1 MNRIPPATPARPFP
15 AARRNARTRTEAAT
29 DLVRLEFEAA
39 RLDRELAQGK
49 ARTERAGAARAAVA
63 ARIRACL
70 TRLAR
75 SDDAT

>member
-1 MNRIPPATPARPFP
+1 MNRIPPASPPRPFP
-15 AARRNARTRTEAAT
+15 AARRVARTRTDAAT

-49 ARTERAGAARAAVA
+49 ARTDRAAAARAAVG

-70 TRLAR
+70 TRLTKA
-75 SDDAT
+75 DDPS

>member
-1 MNRIPPATPARPFP
+1 MKHVPPGNLARPF
-15 AARRNARTRTEAAT
+15 ATSRRRLRTRTEAAT

-39 RLDRELAQGK
+39 RLDRELAQGRV
-49 ARTERAGAARAAVA
+49 RTERASAARAAVD

-75 SDDAT
+75 AEDRS